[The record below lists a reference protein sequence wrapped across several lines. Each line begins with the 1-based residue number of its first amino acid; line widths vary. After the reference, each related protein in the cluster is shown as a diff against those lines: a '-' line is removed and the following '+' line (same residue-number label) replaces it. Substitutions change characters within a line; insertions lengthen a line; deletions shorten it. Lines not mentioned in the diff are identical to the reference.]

1 MPTEKQTDPRSLSSI
16 ANSFL
21 GFFPKCLFTIPSLQV
36 VYLDDNQ
43 FIGPIEFVNT
53 SSSPTLEILS
63 LASNIFIGLVPES
76 ISKFLNLGDISLCEN
91 NFSGPIPRSISK
103 LVNLHDLNPGDNN
116 LEGQVPACLWR
127 LTLSIENQTLIEALD
142 LNSNSFQGPLPHWIC
157 NTKGFLDLSNN
168 LFNGF
173 IPPCLKNSIVSL
185 NDLILRNNS
194 FSGPLPT

>member
-1 MPTEKQTDPRSLSSI
+1 QVPASIGNLNDLQIISLSQ
-16 ANSFL
+16 NTL
-21 GFFPKCLFTIPSLQV
+21 TGR
-36 VYLDDNQ
+36 
-43 FIGPIEFVNT
+43 PIEFVNT

-103 LVNLHDLNPGDNN
+103 LVNLHDLNLGDNN
-116 LEGQVPACLWR
+116 LEGQYQLAYGLTTV
-127 LTLSIENQTLIEALD
+127 TLSKNFFSSFENQTLIEALD

-157 NTKGFLDLSNN
+157 NTKGLRFLDLSNN